1 MRTRTAFTLVELLV
15 VIAIIGILVALL
27 LPAVQFA
34 RESARRM
41 TCSNNLKQLGVAVH
55 GHHDNL
61 LVLPHG
67 GDHWQCVP
75 IYDHDPLSPLA
86 PAPDANNPGPATK
99 DNQLCG
105 WGFQILPYLDQI
117 PLWEGANAEQ
127 SAATNP
133 TAASLTISQKK
144 ALQAIQTPVPTF
156 YCPSRRVP
164 RTTQTV
170 TPNYLSGTPPT
181 GGFVGA
187 GRYGWT
193 GVQMRRAQTDYAS
206 AFCQRDHAESI
217 KPIINPDPL
226 GTASGDGVDSSHP
239 DWPKYQVVGGNTNAG
254 AIIELPIRTGD
265 GSTIP
270 WMPNRP
276 LISFAGIA
284 DGTSNCL
291 LLSEKR
297 MCRPRV
303 GTEQNDDNEGYTS
316 GWDHD
321 MTRCASIVPKPDHKN
336 NAINQGQG
344 RFGSSHPSG
353 INVLLCDGSVRL
365 ISFNV
370 NKLTFHRLGYRND
383 GQPMDLP
390 GVKSGSE

>member
-55 GHHDNL
+55 AHHDNL

-67 GDHWQCVP
+67 GNHWRCVP
-75 IYDHDPLSPLA
+75 IYDHDPTSPNP
-86 PAPDANNPGPATK
+86 PAPDAIAPGPATK

-127 SAATNP
+127 NI
-133 TAASLTISQKK
+133 TANLTISQKK
-144 ALQAIQTPVPTF
+144 ALQAIQTPVAAF
-156 YCPSRRVP
+156 YCPTRRVARP
-164 RTTQTV
+164 NQFV
-170 TPNYLSGTPPT
+170 TPNYVPDATL
-181 GGFVGA
+181 
-187 GRYGWT
+187 GRYGWS
-193 GVQMRRAQTDYAS
+193 GIRHRRAQTDYAS
-206 AFCQRDHAESI
+206 AFCQQNHSQSMA
-217 KPIINPDPL
+217 PIINPDPL
-226 GTASGDGVDSSHP
+226 GTASGDGVNSSHP
-239 DWPKYQVVGGNTNAG
+239 DWPLYRVVGGNTNAG
-254 AIIELPIRTGD
+254 AIIQLTIIRANTGRN
-265 GSTIP
+265 SVP
-270 WMPNRP
+270 YWRPNRP

-291 LLSEKR
+291 LLAEKR

-303 GTEQNDDNEGYTS
+303 GTEQSDDNEGFTA

-321 MTRCASIVPKPDHKN
+321 MTRCASIVPKPDHRN

-365 ISFNV
+365 ISFSV

-383 GQPMDLP
+383 GQMMELP
-390 GVKSGSE
+390 GVSVRE